1 MCRCPTCLHISVHH
15 QRCCQLTSCLRMKSH
30 GRRFCPCFCSRDV
43 GTCGCDI
50 NSVAKETMET
60 LNRRELIEL
69 TERQRRVARLQRLY
83 AAYCGL
89 ADIALRF
96 EDLLSAAP
104 PNSRSCR
111 PSPPHYKEVIAR
123 APAR

>member
-1 MCRCPTCLHISVHH
+1 MEEDSV
-15 QRCCQLTSCLRMKSH
+15 RAFAREI
-30 GRRFCPCFCSRDV
+30 V

-89 ADIALRF
+89 ADIALRLQ
-96 EDLLSAAP
+96 DVGSVAAL
-104 PNSRSCR
+104 NRRSCR
-111 PSPPHYKEVIAR
+111 PSCPHYKGR
-123 APAR
+123 LPGAPAW